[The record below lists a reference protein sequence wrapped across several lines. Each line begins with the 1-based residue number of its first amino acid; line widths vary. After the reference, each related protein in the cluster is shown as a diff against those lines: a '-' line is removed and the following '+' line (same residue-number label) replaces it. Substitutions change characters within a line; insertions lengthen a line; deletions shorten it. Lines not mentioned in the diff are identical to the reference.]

1 MIDIY
6 CMGSLKAY
14 VLLITS
20 IGKEMDVVNEMKK
33 LNGIKDA
40 TAVYGEYDVVLEIE
54 GANLDELNKVIGQVR
69 RNPHIIRTVTLIS
82 M

>member
-1 MIDIY
+1 
-6 CMGSLKAY
+6 MGSLKAY

-40 TAVYGEYDVVLEIE
+40 TAVYGEYDVVLEVE
-54 GANLDELNKVIGQVR
+54 GENLDELNKVIGQVR

>member
-40 TAVYGEYDVVLEIE
+40 TAVYGEYDVVLEVE
-54 GANLDELNKVIGQVR
+54 GENLDELNKVIGQVR

>member
-1 MIDIY
+1 
-6 CMGSLKAY
+6 MGSLKAY

-40 TAVYGEYDVVLEIE
+40 TAVYGEYDVVLEVE

>member
-40 TAVYGEYDVVLEIE
+40 TAVYGEYDVVLEVE

>member
-1 MIDIY
+1 
-6 CMGSLKAY
+6 MGSLKAY

-40 TAVYGEYDVVLEIE
+40 TAVYGEYDVVLEVQGE
-54 GANLDELNKVIGQVR
+54 NLDELNKVIGQVR

>member
-40 TAVYGEYDVVLEIE
+40 TAVYGEYDVVLEVQGE
-54 GANLDELNKVIGQVR
+54 NLDELNKVIGQVR